1 MSKSRRN
8 IVCKWAA
15 IWLTILVLVGGA
27 AAQIPTKGDVFFGY
41 SYNHAD
47 FNSAGS
53 LNLNGW
59 EGSLTGKVA
68 PWVGIVADIS
78 GQYGSGSSLHNV
90 IFGPRVS
97 FSVGKWTPFVHAL
110 IGASHLSGGGA
121 SDTSF
126 SDALGGGLDYRLIPL
141 VGWRFQ
147 LDALQTRFFSAR
159 QNDVRF
165 SSGIVLH
172 F

>member
-1 MSKSRRN
+1 VR
-8 IVCKWAA
+8 KWPA
-15 IWLTILVLVGGA
+15 ILCAVVVLTSGA
-27 AAQIPTKGDVFFGY
+27 AGQIPTKGNVFFGY

-47 FNSAGS
+47 FNSGGS

-59 EGSLTGKVA
+59 DGSLEGKVA

-78 GQYGSGSSLHNV
+78 GQYGSGTSLHNA

-97 FSVGKWTPFVHAL
+97 FPAGKFTPFVHAL
-110 IGASHLSGGGA
+110 VGASHLGGGGT

-126 SDALGGGLDYRLIPL
+126 SDALGGGLDYRLIHAI
-141 VGWRFQ
+141 GWRFQ
-147 LDALQTRFFSAR
+147 LDALETRFFSAR

-165 SSGIVLH
+165 STGIVLH